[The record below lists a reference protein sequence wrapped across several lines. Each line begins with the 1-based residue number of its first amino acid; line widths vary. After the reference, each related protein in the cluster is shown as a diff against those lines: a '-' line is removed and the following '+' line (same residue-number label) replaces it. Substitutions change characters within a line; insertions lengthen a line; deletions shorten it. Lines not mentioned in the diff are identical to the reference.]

1 METSLMAR
9 GRHHLARS
17 RKIAS
22 REHGSRKSTTYVEI
36 DAVEIRSVCVEER
49 LEVSL
54 KHSHQVTEDFAVLH
68 HHHSRSSLDLGENVS
83 RPTNYPK

>member
-1 METSLMAR
+1 METHLMAR
-9 GRHHLARS
+9 GRHHLARY

-22 REHGSRKSTTYVEI
+22 REHGSRKSTTYEEI
-36 DAVEIRSVCVEER
+36 NAVEIRSVCGEER

-68 HHHSRSSLDLGENVS
+68 HLPKVEFELGENVS